1 MKILIVEDNIDLC
14 QTISSYM
21 VALDYVCEVA
31 NRYDEALQKIAL
43 YDYDCILLDITL
55 PGGGSGLDLL
65 SELAKHNKQ
74 DCVIIISAKDSLE
87 DKILGLELG
96 ADDYLTKPFHLE
108 ELAIRVFSVVRRK
121 LFKGGNSI
129 QYQQLRI
136 NLLEKSCRY
145 NNETVPQLSS
155 KEFSLLLLFITS
167 PHRIITKESIAEHL
181 LGDNADMFDNF
192 DCIYA
197 HVKNLKKKLRQA
209 GCTDYIKSIYGMG
222 YKFEN

>member
-14 QTISSYM
+14 QTITSYM

-65 SELAKHNKQ
+65 NELAKNNKQ

-145 NNETVPQLSS
+145 NNETIPQLSS

-222 YKFEN
+222 YKFDN